1 MKKSRRME
9 AFNQLLKEAKS
20 KDFDTSEFALLQIAL
35 VLEQSNLVD
44 HKNTPDIYADN
55 LSRELLNL
63 QLNADDQE
71 NVVGEIARLIAAN
84 SKNRPTLYWAL
95 GKAKPEIAL
104 PALLGLLKAQGK
116 NLNEETAYQAAISLH
131 ALTKGDLSAEVQ
143 AKIALNDPTD
153 LLEKWA
159 DANDDRLADLADDI
173 LDNLD
178 S

>member
-1 MKKSRRME
+1 MKRSRRME
-9 AFNQLLKEAKS
+9 AFNKLLKQAKS
-20 KDFDTSEFALLQIAL
+20 KDFDTSEYALLQIAL
-35 VLEQSNLVD
+35 VLEQSNLTD

-63 QLNADDQE
+63 QLNTEDQDL
-71 NVVGEIARLIAAN
+71 VVGEIARLIASN

-116 NLNEETAYQAAISLH
+116 NLNEETAYQAAISLD
-131 ALTKGDLSAEVQ
+131 ALTKGDLSTELQ
-143 AKIALNDPTD
+143 AHIALNDPTE
-153 LLEKWA
+153 LLERWS
-159 DANDDRLADLADDI
+159 DANDDRLADLAADI
-173 LDNLD
+173 SDKLD